1 MFSRNK
7 YSGECYFCGLYAGA
21 QDGFYFS
28 GFVFCSEPVVGLN
41 DNKLFSDG
49 FTCLRKYNEML
60 GTNYESGE
68 AASIAI
74 EVARNARQKEY
85 EATALVKLLN
95 GELQS
100 LAEEA
105 RVRSLDAVINKVVGQ
120 EIALADLNWEQAI
133 QVSNELV
140 KRIDQKKVRKHN
152 KSLKEQNIC
161 NRCGGQG
168 YSDNWVATGS
178 VCYKCNGT
186 GKAQ

>member
-1 MFSRNK
+1 
-7 YSGECYFCGLYAGA
+7 
-21 QDGFYFS
+21 
-28 GFVFCSEPVVGLN
+28 
-41 DNKLFSDG
+41 
-49 FTCLRKYNEML
+49 
-60 GTNYESGE
+60 
-68 AASIAI
+68 
-74 EVARNARQKEY
+74 
-85 EATALVKLLN
+85 
-95 GELQS
+95 LQS